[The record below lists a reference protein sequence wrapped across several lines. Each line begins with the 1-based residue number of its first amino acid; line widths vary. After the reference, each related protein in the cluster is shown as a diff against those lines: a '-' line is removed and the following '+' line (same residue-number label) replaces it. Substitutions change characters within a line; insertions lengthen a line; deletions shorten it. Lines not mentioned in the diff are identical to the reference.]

1 MESSTKPRPD
11 EVARTPDLA
20 ITWLG
25 HASVLVELDGKRLL
39 TDPVLRNRI
48 GPLRRIVPAVRPHD
62 VGPVDCVLLSHLH
75 ADHADVPTLR
85 DLVRSGPIVAPYG
98 ARSWLTGKGLADVR
112 ELQPGQDV
120 SVGSVTVLAAPA
132 RHSLTRGP
140 LGPKAEPVGYVIRG
154 SSSVYFAGDTDLF
167 AAMAELRGSIDVALL
182 PVSGWGPRV
191 PAGHMD
197 PERAAAAC
205 ALIAPAA
212 AIPIHW
218 GTLTLC
224 RPARRPAN
232 PERPAREF
240 AALVNRYAPAVEVRV
255 LLPGQRINLQAGSL
269 RPRGSEV

>member
-1 MESSTKPRPD
+1 MESSTQPRPD
-11 EVARTPDLA
+11 EVAGASDLA

-25 HASVLVELDGKRLL
+25 HASVLVELDGKRVL
-39 TDPVLRNRI
+39 TDPVLRGRV
-48 GPLRRIVPAVRPHD
+48 GPLRRIAPAVRPHA
-62 VGPVDCVLLSHLH
+62 VGSVDCVLLSHLH

-85 DLVRSGPIVAPYG
+85 ELVRSGPIVAPYG
-98 ARSWLTGKGLADVR
+98 ARRWLTGKGLGDIR
-112 ELQPGQDV
+112 ELHPGQDV
-120 SVGSVTVLAAPA
+120 SVGNMTVLAAPA
-132 RHSLTRGP
+132 RHSLRRGP
-140 LGPKAEPVGYVIRG
+140 LGPKAEPVGYVIQG

-212 AIPIHW
+212 TIPIHW
-218 GTLTLC
+218 GTFALW

-232 PERPAREF
+232 PERHAHEF
-240 AALVNRYAPAVEVRV
+240 AALVKRYAPAVEVRV
-255 LLPGQRINLQAGSL
+255 LLPGQRISLQFGS
-269 RPRGSEV
+269 PRGPEV